1 MKHIMS
7 AATIVLALVLAGQ
20 AQSSVAG
27 KWQGETPNGTPLELE
42 LTVKDK
48 AVTGTLTREG
58 ERFPLS
64 GGTVSNNQVAFKVKM
79 GEQIEGFSGELRGDE
94 LLIWL
99 DRQGA
104 AKAVTMKRVK
114 AK

>member
-7 AATIVLALVLAGQ
+7 AATIVLALVLAGH
-20 AQSSVAG
+20 AQSTAAG
-27 KWQGETPNGTPLELE
+27 KWQGETANGTRLELE

-48 AVTGTLTREG
+48 TLTGTLTRDG
-58 ERFPLS
+58 DRAPLS
-64 GGTVSNNQVAFKVKM
+64 DGAVSNNQIAFKAKL
-79 GEQIEGFSGELRGDE
+79 GGQIESLSGEVRGDE
-94 LLIWL
+94 LRIWL

-104 AKAVTMKRVK
+104 AKAIAMKRVK